1 MTRNESWARLQMA
14 MMLAFGGR
22 APCTLPKDPPPDFK
36 AGATTHD
43 MGLGTPQGMEIV
55 VRFRREGDRWVQA
68 KFTDAAGPGR
78 KLAIPRAENKNGV
91 IQRRPRDGWYYAD
104 DLQHATELAGLAAVE
119 RSQLIAARDVG
130 RRAVAA

>member
-22 APCTLPKDPPPDFK
+22 APCALPKNVPPEFK
-36 AGATTHD
+36 AGATMHD

-55 VRFRREGDRWVQA
+55 LRFRWDEATAGSQA

-78 KLAIPRAENKNGV
+78 KMAIPRVELKDGLM
-91 IQRRPRDGWYYAD
+91 IQRRPRADWFYAD
-104 DLQHATELAGLAAVE
+104 EP
-119 RSQLIAARDVG
+119 
-130 RRAVAA
+130 